1 MTLLKWTMVA
11 IAVTCLPIA
20 AARAAAPV
28 TTTTART
35 ASQAMAPA
43 DYARALPMTLP
54 RASKMALPGNSP
66 AAATRAFGSAG
77 AVPGAL
83 GSGQRL
89 PSAAVPTSTVAPSSS
104 GLAAPGESGS
114 SGQPYTTSWANA
126 QLNNSFDYFPLR
138 PTGRLFFRIGSGTFV
153 CSASLIKPGVVV
165 TAAHCVANF
174 GRQQFYNGWTFVPA
188 YFYGSAPFGV
198 WPAASATVMSSYFV
212 GTDSCAQTGV
222 VCTDDV
228 ALVTLAKQNGK
239 LPGASIGYYG
249 YSWGGYGFSN
259 WAGNNS
265 AQITQLGYPV
275 ALDSGNRMERTDS
288 QGFVAADLSNNTVIG
303 SLMTG
308 GASGGPWLINFGIQP
323 YVAGVNYGNAPAHE
337 IVMGVTSWLYADSS
351 VKQLGS
357 SPFTSDNIVQLVS
370 TACALAPGNC

>member
-1 MTLLKWTMVA
+1 MPASRNIIILSAISMTAMN
-11 IAVTCLPIA
+11 IAV
-20 AARAAAPV
+20 AAPV
-28 TTTTART
+28 TTTTRA
-35 ASQAMAPA
+35 AAQAMAPA
-43 DYARALPMTLP
+43 DYAKAVPMPLP
-54 RASKMALPGNSP
+54 RASKMALPGKSSP
-66 AAATRAFGSAG
+66 AAANRARTG
-77 AVPGAL
+77 AVPGAP
-83 GSGQRL
+83 GSGQQ
-89 PSAAVPTSTVAPSSS
+89 PPAATVPTST
-104 GLAAPGESGS
+104 AAPASSVATPGEFGA
-114 SGQPYTTSWANA
+114 SGQPYTTSWANE
-126 QLNNSFDYFPLR
+126 QLDPSFDYFPLR
-138 PTGRLFFRIGSGTFV
+138 PTGRLFFRVGSGIYV
-153 CSASLIKPGVVV
+153 CSASLIKPGVIV

-275 ALDSGNRMERTDS
+275 ALDGGNRMERTDS

-308 GASGGPWLINFGIQP
+308 GASGGPWLVNFGIQP
-323 YVAGVNYGNAPAHE
+323 YVAGVNYGSAPAHE
-337 IVMGVTSWLYADSS
+337 IVMGVTSWLYLDSS
-351 VKQLGS
+351 VKQMGA
-357 SPFTSDNIVQLVS
+357 SPFTSDNIVPLIGSV
-370 TACALAPGNC
+370 CAASPGNC